1 MTDPKGAA
9 SADAATTPQED
20 LAPTQAEIDAWA
32 AREKAR
38 REAWLRGPT
47 DEERAEYAQHVRQR
61 RLAHTFDMGEQ
72 RIEDTV
78 RQGLRLGREGQLAAE
93 GAAYLMYRWS
103 RRTFSDWCG
112 PAATG
117 SRTRPCRTAA
127 AGSRSTTTSTE
138 RGDPIRPTLTSA
150 SSARSDPRAT
160 EGDARRAEASR

>member
-9 SADAATTPQED
+9 SADAAATPQED

-32 AREKAR
+32 TREKAR

-61 RLAHTFDMGEQ
+61 RLAHTFDMGER

-93 GAAYLMYRWS
+93 GAAEVS
-103 RRTFSDWCG
+103 R
-112 PAATG
+112 
-117 SRTRPCRTAA
+117 
-127 AGSRSTTTSTE
+127 
-138 RGDPIRPTLTSA
+138 
-150 SSARSDPRAT
+150 
-160 EGDARRAEASR
+160 